1 LSNTAYI
8 RDIASLEQLR
18 IAIARF
24 CEESENQ
31 LLAIDSKL
39 QSRIGNLKSL
49 ESQFQRMI
57 ESAQD
62 EVLTVLY
69 HLANLT
75 LMKTKM
81 EIQTIPIVIQNKKM

>member
-1 LSNTAYI
+1 VNNSAYI

-18 IAIARF
+18 VAIAKF

-31 LLAIDSKL
+31 LQAIDSKL

-49 ESQFQRMI
+49 ESQFQRII

-62 EVLTVLY
+62 NLRSANSALY
-69 HLANLT
+69 YCEADTYEDEEGNT
-75 LMKTKM
+75 QYPDCDY
-81 EIQTIPIVIQNKKM
+81 E